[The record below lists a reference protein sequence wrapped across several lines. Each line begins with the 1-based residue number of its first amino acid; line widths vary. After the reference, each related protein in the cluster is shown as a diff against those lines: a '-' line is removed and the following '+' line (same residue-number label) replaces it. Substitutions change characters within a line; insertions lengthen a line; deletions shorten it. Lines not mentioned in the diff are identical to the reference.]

1 MKNWYK
7 NRDLIAGIFLLI
19 FSGWVYFTTQ
29 KIPVGKISGMP
40 PTFFPS
46 FLAITLAVLSVL
58 LIISAIKDILR
69 KVKHEYEEQDII
81 KVVLLVLS
89 IVFYTILLKYIGF
102 IYTTILYLVATI
114 TLLKGGRLIKTIPI
128 AIIISVSVYYIF
140 GNFFRIPLP

>member
-7 NRDLIAGIFLLI
+7 NRDLIAGISLLI
-19 FSGWVYFTTQ
+19 FSGWVYFTAQ
-29 KIPVGKISGMP
+29 KIPIGKISGMP

-69 KVKHEYEEQDII
+69 KVKHEYEEQDTI

-89 IVFYTILLKYIGF
+89 IVVYTVMLKYIGF
-102 IYTTILYLVATI
+102 IYTTILKNWRGFGTPCMHPAWVS
-114 TLLKGGRLIKTIPI
+114 GGHT
-128 AIIISVSVYYIF
+128 S
-140 GNFFRIPLP
+140 